1 MPKSFCRQQAVG
13 TSYLPFNARLS
24 RIHKGFYSDAE
35 GAAFPAGAWAACS
48 FRRDR
53 APPDRDLQ
61 PEAGPA
67 IALFTRGC
75 ESEEVAA
82 LFQGLCQ
89 HRLERTSTCVRN
101 GTAQLKMLGRPL
113 VPCEGSDRI
122 RTASLC
128 SAGMPSF
135 SCLARSK
142 VAQHFSKA
150 GCVSE
155 VLTQTLMFPAPLCRT
170 CCCVPDCSSHCTSLQ
185 PTEFSPRSFLP
196 GENAWTGAVDV
207 SWARVKCCCGAVGSP
222 LKAWWETCTSDLVKD
237 PVFLLAAQPA
247 PIRKQDLKQGLE
259 SVCPLLR
266 QWHCHCFCGK

>member
-1 MPKSFCRQQAVG
+1 M
-13 TSYLPFNARLS
+13 
-24 RIHKGFYSDAE
+24 
-35 GAAFPAGAWAACS
+35 FPAGAWAACS

-53 APPDRDLQ
+53 APPDRDLW

-67 IALFTRGC
+67 IALFIRGC

-82 LFQGLCQ
+82 LFQSLCQ
-89 HRLERTSTCVRN
+89 QSLERTCARN
-101 GTAQLKMLGRPL
+101 GTAQLKMLGRQL
-113 VPCEGSDRI
+113 VPCKGSDRI

-128 SAGMPSF
+128 SAGMQSF
-135 SCLARSK
+135 SCVARSK
-142 VAQHFSKA
+142 VAQHFSKV

-155 VLTQTLMFPAPLCRT
+155 VLTQHRCFQHLSAEHAAVSLTAAATAHLCSPLNFHPAP
-170 CCCVPDCSSHCTSLQ
+170 
-185 PTEFSPRSFLP
+185 SFP
-196 GENAWTGAVDV
+196 GENAWAGAVDV

-237 PVFLLAAQPA
+237 PVCLLAAQPA